1 MTARVVAAPERPIV
15 SHGSPDD
22 QMWTSKLRHR
32 MFDNLPPER
41 LLPDEQPAYV
51 SSWIYVFGVL
61 TLAALAVIIASGM
74 VLAFAGPTWYHTS
87 GVGHFVNSLHFWSVQ
102 IFFFVMVVHLWGKF
116 WMAAWRGRRVL
127 TWVSGAIAFLA
138 SIGAAFTGYLVQTNF
153 ASQWIS
159 AEAKDGLNSVGI
171 GAWFNVMDVGQA
183 LLVHVALVPTVLAL
197 IVVWHVLLV
206 RRRGVVPP
214 IDGPDGAA
222 GRGTRDVAAEPWRG
236 LNRRYDIV
244 KEFAVALTVVSLLT
258 VALSAL
264 WSSPD
269 EKAITLQRWATAAP
283 ADFVATASA
292 ELDGSSGTASYG
304 APYVDLKGAGQSIG
318 PINLQKWAGVRI
330 PVDPARQ
337 FVVVPLRTS
346 LDPSVSGALAQWD
359 GASGT
364 QQVAW
369 AAAFNA
375 ALGKAPDGDP
385 AKVATGDY
393 GPVPQMTAA
402 LLRQAQS
409 GALDGPLALGG
420 RFFQTDYTTSTLFL
434 ADGTYLEDQAVKEHL
449 AGDQSGMMNETG
461 AYPGQ
466 EWLWLY
472 TFWYQIKPFSSEAN
486 SWGANADAIIWAL
499 MAVLSLGF
507 ILLPYIPGLRSL
519 PRWVPV
525 HRLIWR
531 EWYRSRST
539 G

>member
-1 MTARVVAAPERPIV
+1 MTTTSPPATPPVVPVAADPTDR
-15 SHGSPDD
+15 
-22 QMWTSKLRHR
+22 MWTSRLRHR
-32 MFDNLPPER
+32 VFDNLPPER

-74 VLAFAGPTWYHTS
+74 VLAFEGPIWYHTS
-87 GVGHFVNSLHFWSVQ
+87 SFGHFINSLHFWSVQ

-116 WMAAWRGRRVL
+116 WMAAWRGHRMM
-127 TWVSGAIAFLA
+127 TWVSGAIAFFA

-153 ASQWIS
+153 AGQWIA

-171 GAWFNVMDVGQA
+171 GAWFNVMNVGQA
-183 LLVHVALVPTVLAL
+183 LLLHVALVPTVLAL
-197 IVVWHVLLV
+197 VIVWHVVLV

-214 IDGPDGAA
+214 MDEQGDVAKPAAPDL
-222 GRGTRDVAAEPWRG
+222 AAEPWRG
-236 LNRRYDIV
+236 PNRRYDIV
-244 KEFAVALTVVSLLT
+244 KEFTVALAVVSVLT
-258 VALSAL
+258 VALSVL

-269 EKAITLQRWATAAP
+269 DKAITLAKWATAAP
-283 ADFVATASA
+283 NDFVATASS
-292 ELDGSSGTASYG
+292 ELDGSSGTATYG

-318 PINLQKWAGVRI
+318 PIKLQKWAGVRI

-337 FVVVPLRTS
+337 FVIAPLRTS
-346 LDPSVSGALAQWD
+346 LDPAVTAALAQWD
-359 GASGT
+359 AASST
-364 QQVAW
+364 QRVGW
-369 AAAFNA
+369 AAAYTA

-393 GPVPQMTAA
+393 GSVPALTTA
-402 LLRQAQS
+402 LLRSARS
-409 GALDGPLALGG
+409 GALDGPVALGG
-420 RFFQTDYTTSTLFL
+420 TFFQTNYTISTLFL
-434 ADGTYLEDQAVKEHL
+434 ADGTYLEDQAVAQHL
-449 AGDQSGMMNETG
+449 GGDQSGMMNETG
-461 AYPGQ
+461 SYPGQ

-499 MAVLSLGF
+499 MAILSLGF

-519 PRWVPV
+519 PRWIPV

-531 EWYRSRST
+531 NWYRRRIST
-539 G
+539 